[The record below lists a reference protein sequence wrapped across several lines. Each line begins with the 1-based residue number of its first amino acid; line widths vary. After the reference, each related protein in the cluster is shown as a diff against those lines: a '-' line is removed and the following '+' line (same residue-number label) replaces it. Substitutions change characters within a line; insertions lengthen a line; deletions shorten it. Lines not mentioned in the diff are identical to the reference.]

1 MNYLND
7 LWRQCGS
14 PWAPGMLALQDAYF
28 VTLVDAGWC
37 DEGGNVHATRPR
49 WRRRLLGPDEE
60 YHEPEEWP
68 PRWHGGGGGS
78 GAATPDW
85 SDAATVG
92 CLLGMV
98 REEWGEPTASA
109 QLTPNGEWGVW
120 FRTGEWCYSTIYESS
135 RSRRRGLIDATTEA
149 EALLRALLAAKERR

>member
-28 VTLVDAGWC
+28 VTRVDAGWC

-109 QLTPNGEWGVW
+109 QLTPNGDPVDDLDYDDDFDFGDNP
-120 FRTGEWCYSTIYESS
+120 
-135 RSRRRGLIDATTEA
+135 DAGDLGDDTPSGDDYPSGDDE
-149 EALLRALLAAKERR
+149 EG